1 MYQVNQQPR
10 VAAIDHAMTRLYV
23 MFALSGAAG
32 LIYEVVWFQ
41 FLRFTVGANAQ
52 TLAVLLACFMGGL
65 FIGSAFAARL
75 VSPRRDA
82 FVVYAWLEIGI
93 AVCGA
98 LLPLALGAIRELYF
112 SIAETG
118 RMAMALRLGISVT
131 LLLPP
136 TILMGATFP
145 VLTRVIHPGAVQG
158 RRIGLLYAANI
169 VGAVAGALGA
179 AFVLVPALT
188 YSGANWLAVALNVF
202 VAAIAWTLAGRSREQ
217 TNDEPTKVAANQSSD
232 DLVGAETIPGL
243 KDGSTSVYLAY
254 ALSGCAALAFEVL
267 WSRLLGV
274 AFGATVYA
282 FASVLGVFLFGL
294 AVGSAWASRMVHR
307 MRDAR
312 RALAAVQILVIAA
325 VSGTALLAPWASIIL
340 GGVERRMGGSG
351 VVIAC
356 MNLIRTALIVMPGS
370 ILFGMAFPIAL
381 RALGQRFSDSAAVVG
396 RLYAFNTVGAVVG
409 SLATGF
415 VLFPQFGSQTATA
428 QLVLLPLAATC
439 VLWLPSQLRIAPWI
453 IALVAVGLTFFT
465 PLPSRCAQVAHNYI
479 YGPEAL
485 PNSLFIFGIPL
496 LIGVFVILIKHVR
509 FGWAYSL
516 AIAGAMLAFS
526 TQTPAKFYVFGWQYG
541 RQGLMREFSD
551 IVYFDEGVMAP
562 VAVFYGASAD
572 LQVSINSR
580 ICASSSKGDMQLERM
595 IGHVP
600 VLLSRDPS
608 DCVVVGLGAGV
619 TSGAVASH
627 PNVKRVWIAELE
639 PKVVNA
645 AAHMAAFNQDVVHD
659 PKVTMVFDDGRH
671 FIASSNRKFGVI
683 TSDPIHPRVAGAAA
697 LFTADYFALCR
708 DHLIDGG
715 VFAQWIGLYELTDE
729 GLRSI
734 VAAFAEAFP
743 DGTLWMTAT
752 DALLVGSPG
761 PLTIDVEHLRDQL
774 SSSDPVRDSLAF
786 INVRDAEDI
795 IKSMLCTCDSLGGYL
810 AGAPINR
817 DANLYL
823 QFSAGLNWQQWHHA
837 ELITQFA
844 ALRDFPDQIL
854 TIPPGERDTFL
865 LAIEKRWRAFE
876 VEYIEPQRQQLGLT
890 GTR

>member
-1 MYQVNQQPR
+1 M
-10 VAAIDHAMTRLYV
+10 MRLYL

-65 FIGSAFAARL
+65 FIGSAFCARV
-75 VSPRRDA
+75 VSPRRSA
-82 FVVYAWLEIGI
+82 LIAYAWLEVGI
-93 AVCGA
+93 AIFGA
-98 LLPLALGAIRELYF
+98 LLPLALSAIREWYF
-112 SIAETG
+112 TFAGSG
-118 RMAMALRLGISVT
+118 GMAMALRLGISAA

-145 VLTRVIHPGAVQG
+145 VLTRAVGPGAVQG

-188 YSGANWLAVALNVF
+188 YSGANWLAVGLNLVVAL
-202 VAAIAWTLAGRSREQ
+202 IAWTLAGR
-217 TNDEPTKVAANQSSD
+217 
-232 DLVGAETIPGL
+232 L
-243 KDGSTSVYLAY
+243 KDPAQDKSAKCAADRPIHDPSGGAAHPIASLGTAATGQTSTCGSTSVYLAY

-282 FASVLGVFLFGL
+282 FASVLGVFLLGL
-294 AVGSAWASRMVHR
+294 ALGSAWASRLVDR

-312 RALAAVQILVIAA
+312 RSLAATQILVIAA
-325 VSGTALLAPWASIIL
+325 VSGTALLAPWASAGMADVEHRL
-340 GGVERRMGGSG
+340 GGGAA
-351 VVIAC
+351 VIAAL
-356 MNLIRTALIVMPGS
+356 NLLRTAIIVLPGS

-381 RALGQRFSDSAAVVG
+381 RALGIRFGDSAAVVG
-396 RLYAFNTVGAVVG
+396 RLYAFNTVGAVIG

-415 VLFPQFGSQTATA
+415 VLFPRFGSQTATA
-428 QLVLLPLAATC
+428 QLVLLPLAATLI
-439 VLWLPSQLRIAPWI
+439 LWLPPRLNWAPWI
-453 IALVAVGLTFFT
+453 VALAAVGLTFCT
-465 PLPSRCAQVAHNYI
+465 PLASVAAQAAHDYI
-479 YGPEAL
+479 YRVEDL
-485 PNSLFIFGIPL
+485 SQSLFIFGIPL
-496 LIGVFVILIKHVR
+496 LIGVFAILVKHVR

-516 AIAGAMLAFS
+516 AIVGALLAFS
-526 TQTPAKFYVFGWQYG
+526 TRTPAKFYVFGWQYG
-541 RQGLMREFSD
+541 RSGLMREFSD
-551 IVYFDEGVMAP
+551 IIYFDEGVMAP
-562 VAVFYGASAD
+562 VAVFFGGSAD

-580 ICASSSKGDMQLERM
+580 ICASSSQGDMQLQRM

-627 PNVKRVWIAELE
+627 PDVERVWIAELE

-645 AAHMAAFNQDVVHD
+645 AAHMAAFNQDVVRN
-659 PKVTMVFDDGRH
+659 PKVTLVFDDGRH
-671 FIASSNRKFGVI
+671 FIASSGRKFGVI

-708 DHLIDGG
+708 DHLVDGG
-715 VFAQWIGLYELTDE
+715 VFAQWIGLYELTDD

-752 DALLVGSPG
+752 DALLIGSTG
-761 PLTIDVEHLRDQL
+761 PLSIDVARLRDQL
-774 SSSDPVRDSLAF
+774 SSSDAVRESLAF
-786 INVRDAEDI
+786 INVRDAEDVL
-795 IKSMLCTCDSLGGYL
+795 KSLLCTCDSLDGYL
-810 AGAPINR
+810 AGAPVNR
-817 DANLYL
+817 DANLFL
-823 QFSAGLNWQQWHHA
+823 QFSAGLNWQQWHHP
-837 ELITQFA
+837 ELVTRFA
-844 ALRDFPDQIL
+844 DLRDFPDQRL
-854 TIPPGERDTFL
+854 VLPSGERDAVL
-865 LAIEKRWRAFE
+865 AAIEQRWRAFE
-876 VEYIEPQRQQLGLT
+876 AEYIEPNREKLRET
-890 GTR
+890 AAP

>member
-1 MYQVNQQPR
+1 M
-10 VAAIDHAMTRLYV
+10 ARLYV

-41 FLRFTVGANAQ
+41 FLRFTIGANAQ

-65 FIGSAFAARL
+65 FIGSAFCARL
-75 VSPRRDA
+75 ISARRNA
-82 FVVYAWLEIGI
+82 LIVYAWLEIGI
-93 AVCGA
+93 AICGA

-112 SIAETG
+112 SFAHSG
-118 RMAMALRLGISVT
+118 GMAMALRLGISAT

-145 VLTRVIHPGAVQG
+145 VLTRAVRPGVVQG

-188 YSGANWLAVALNVF
+188 YMGANWLAVGLNLL
-202 VAAIAWTLAGRSREQ
+202 VAAIAWRLAGRSCEQ
-217 TNDEPTKVAANQSSD
+217 PEGASAEGAVDRSMAARSSYAPSPITENDRPSMV
-232 DLVGAETIPGL
+232 
-243 KDGSTSVYLAY
+243 GSTSVYLAY

-282 FASVLGVFLFGL
+282 FASVLGVFLLGL
-294 AVGSAWASRMVHR
+294 ALGSACASRLIAR

-312 RALAAVQILVIAA
+312 RALAATQILVIAA
-325 VSGTALLAPWASIIL
+325 VSGTALLAPWASAGMSGVEHRL
-340 GGVERRMGGSG
+340 GGGA
-351 VVIAC
+351 VVISAL
-356 MNLIRTALIVMPGS
+356 NLLRTAIIVLPGS

-381 RALGQRFSDSAAVVG
+381 RAVGMRFGDSAAVVG
-396 RLYAFNTVGAVVG
+396 RLYAFNTVGAVIG

-415 VLFPQFGSQTATA
+415 VLFPRFGSQTATA
-428 QLVLLPLAATC
+428 QLVVLPLAATC
-439 VLWLPSQLRIAPWI
+439 VLWLPARSHYAPWI
-453 IALVAVGLTFFT
+453 VALAAVGLAFLT
-465 PLPSRCAQVAHNYI
+465 PISSMAAQAAHDYISRVDDLPQ
-479 YGPEAL
+479 
-485 PNSLFIFGIPL
+485 SLFIFGIPL
-496 LIGVFVILIKHVR
+496 LIGVFAMLIKHLR

-516 AIAGAMLAFS
+516 AIVGVLFAF
-526 TQTPAKFYVFGWQYG
+526 TTRTPAKFYVFGWQYG
-541 RQGLMREFSD
+541 RSGLMREFSD
-551 IVYFDEGVMAP
+551 IIYFDEGVMAP
-562 VAVFYGASAD
+562 VAVFFGGSAD

-580 ICASSSKGDMQLERM
+580 ICASSSQSDMQLQRM

-659 PKVTMVFDDGRH
+659 SKVTMVFDDGRH
-671 FIASSNRKFGVI
+671 FIASSGRKFGVI

-697 LFTADYFALCR
+697 LFTADYFKLCR
-708 DHLIDGG
+708 EHLVDGG
-715 VFAQWIGLYELTDE
+715 VFAQWIGLYELTSD

-734 VAAFAEAFP
+734 VAAFAESFP

-752 DALLVGSPG
+752 DALLIGSTG
-761 PLTIDVEHLRDQL
+761 PLSIDVAQLRDQL
-774 SSSDPVRDSLAF
+774 SSSDTVRESLAF
-786 INVRDAEDI
+786 INVHDAQDVL
-795 IKSMLCTCDSLGGYL
+795 KSLLCTCDSLDAYL
-810 AGAPINR
+810 AGAPVNR

-837 ELITQFA
+837 ELLTQFA
-844 ALRDFPDQIL
+844 DLRDFPDQIL
-854 TIPPGERDTFL
+854 IIPPGERKAILT
-865 LAIEKRWRAFE
+865 AIEKRWRAFDAK
-876 VEYIEPQRQQLGLT
+876 YIEPNREKLSESSAS
-890 GTR
+890 RN